1 MYTKKRQLEFQVVF
15 ISYLLLA
22 LFSGFAALLI
32 LKASGKLS
40 TDFFYGSFLINVA
53 LPLAVS
59 VVITL
64 YVILR
69 KFNYHF
75 QRMNFPQCALR
86 AFRETALLASCWAVL
101 LIFAKN
107 GVSASRYF
115 YATTLLIYF
124 LLLTIEWKYISSVIV
139 NNFYKTSFAT
149 YVGVIT
155 NSKRAE
161 RVIHTLKKDWARKL
175 VGICLVDMDDAVLP
189 ENVCKVPVS
198 ATVGT
203 LVEHVRKNAIDEV
216 FVEVEEFERPL
227 VQDAIKEMI
236 CMGIRVHVNVPEI
249 CRLERNFTEKAL
261 YEISEQ
267 SQESMPEETGIIE
280 HQTVYT
286 RELKYG
292 YGGRP
297 VLILDRPRR
306 HIRQQIMKRTI
317 DIIGSIIGLAFTGI
331 LFLILGPMI
340 KKDSPGPVLF
350 GQIRIGKNGRK
361 FKMYK
366 FRSMY
371 QDAEARKKELMDKNE
386 MNGLMFKIENDPRI
400 TKVGRFIRK
409 TSLDEFP
416 QFWNVLKGDMSLVG
430 TRPPTVSEF
439 NQYNSFHKRR
449 LSMKPGITGL
459 WQVSGRSDI
468 KDFEE
473 VVRLDCQYIDNWSV
487 SEDIKIL
494 FKTISLVFKKD
505 NGAA

>member
-15 ISYLLLA
+15 ISYLLITLC
-22 LFSGFAALLI
+22 SGLVAFLI
-32 LKASGKLS
+32 LKVSGKLMAE
-40 TDFFYGSFLINVA
+40 FFHGSFLINVA

-59 VVITL
+59 ILMAL
-64 YVILR
+64 YVILW
-69 KFNYHF
+69 KLNYHF
-75 QRMNFPQCALR
+75 QRLSFFQCVIR
-86 AFRETALLASCWAVL
+86 AFRETALLASFWAIL

-115 YATTLLIYF
+115 YATTLLIF
-124 LLLTIEWKYISSVIV
+124 FTLVTIEWKYITSVVI
-139 NNFYKTSFAT
+139 NNFYKTSSAT
-149 YVGVIT
+149 YVGVIS
-155 NSKRAE
+155 NSKRAD
-161 RVIHTLKKDWARKL
+161 RVIRTLKRDWARKL
-175 VGICLVDMDDAVLP
+175 VGICLVDVEDRNLP
-189 ENVCKVPVS
+189 ENICNVPVS
-198 ATVGT
+198 STVSN
-203 LVEHVRKNAIDEV
+203 LIEYVRRNAIDEV
-216 FVEVEEFERPL
+216 FVEVEEAERIQI
-227 VQDAIKEMI
+227 QDAIKEMI

-249 CRLERNFTEKAL
+249 SRLERNFTEKAL

-267 SQESMPEETGIIE
+267 SQESMPEGTGIIE

-292 YGGRP
+292 YDGRP

-317 DIIGSIIGLAFTGI
+317 DIIGSIIGLVFTGI

-487 SEDIKIL
+487 SGDIKIL